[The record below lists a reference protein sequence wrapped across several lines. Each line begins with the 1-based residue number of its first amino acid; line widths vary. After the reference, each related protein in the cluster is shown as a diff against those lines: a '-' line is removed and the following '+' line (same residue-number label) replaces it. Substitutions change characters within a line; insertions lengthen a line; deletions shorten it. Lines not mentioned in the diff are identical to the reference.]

1 MHVFN
6 EEILMHVF
14 NEENLNH
21 LLVPAILHSFEVDL
35 F

>member
-21 LLVPAILHSFEVDL
+21 LLVPAILHSFEVDI